1 MPAVYEFVVVASMVI
16 GVAALALV
24 AWVFVRAARRESAR
38 QREGQEAGTVRFSQ
52 TEVRVELEPDE

>member
-1 MPAVYEFVVVASMVI
+1 MPAVYEVVVVASMVI

>member
-1 MPAVYEFVVVASMVI
+1 MPAVYEVVVVASMVI
-16 GVAALALV
+16 GVVALALV

-52 TEVRVELEPDE
+52 TEIRVEREPDE

>member
-1 MPAVYEFVVVASMVI
+1 MPAVYEVVVVASMVI

-38 QREGQEAGTVRFSQ
+38 ERGGQEAGTGRFAQ
-52 TEVRVELEPDE
+52 TEIRVEREPDE

>member
-1 MPAVYEFVVVASMVI
+1 MPAVYEVVVVASMVI
-16 GVAALALV
+16 GVVALALV